1 MPCEVWWPLTQLF
14 VMLACWRSCV
24 GAAAHAVT
32 KPRLRLLHPMG
43 SQLQKMRNASTKR
56 VEAEELIELANEVK
70 NPLADVDE
78 SLCRYS
84 GFPHVTIVC
93 ALCAITKALSLV
105 SVFWFASAQNGTD
118 TSIRYASSDDAD
130 GSLMAWMF
138 ELVKANMEV
147 QSPQ

>member
-1 MPCEVWWPLTQLF
+1 
-14 VMLACWRSCV
+14 
-24 GAAAHAVT
+24 
-32 KPRLRLLHPMG
+32 
-43 SQLQKMRNASTKR
+43 MRNASTKR
-56 VEAEELIELANEVK
+56 VEAEELIELANEVE

-78 SLCRYS
+78 SLRRYS

-93 ALCAITKALSLV
+93 AITKDLSLV
-105 SVFWFASAQNGTD
+105 SVFWFASAQNGTA

-130 GSLMAWMF
+130 GTLMAWMF